1 MPMKNVLL
9 FLALGFAMLTN
20 ASTYQNLVF
29 TNQEGTTTAFAVS
42 NLTLKVNNTD
52 LQVTNN
58 AGTVNFVLK
67 ELASMEFSGDK
78 TITSIENVLNADDV
92 VQVYSISGVSLG
104 TYSSMVE
111 AAKSL
116 QTGTYVISN
125 GDVSQTIVVK

>member
-58 AGTVNFVLK
+58 VGTVNFVLK

-78 TITSIENVLNADDV
+78 TITSIENALNADDV

>member
-1 MPMKNVLL
+1 MKNVLL

-58 AGTVNFVLK
+58 VGTVNFVLK

>member
-58 AGTVNFVLK
+58 VGTVNFVLK

-104 TYSSMVE
+104 TYSSMLE

>member
-29 TNQEGTTTAFAVS
+29 TNQEGTTTAFEVS

-58 AGTVNFVLK
+58 VGTVNFVLK

-78 TITSIENVLNADDV
+78 TITSIENALNADDV

>member
-58 AGTVNFVLK
+58 VGTVNFVLK
-67 ELASMEFSGDK
+67 ELVSMEFSGDK
-78 TITSIENVLNADDV
+78 TITSIENALNADDV

>member
-1 MPMKNVLL
+1 MKNVLL

-29 TNQEGTTTAFAVS
+29 TNQEGTTTAFEVS

-58 AGTVNFVLK
+58 VGTVNFVLK

-78 TITSIENVLNADDV
+78 TITSIENALNADDV

>member
-1 MPMKNVLL
+1 MKNVLL

-58 AGTVNFVLK
+58 VGTVNFVLK

-104 TYSSMVE
+104 TYSSMLE

>member
-58 AGTVNFVLK
+58 VGTVNFVLK